1 LLAGTNFSDS
11 NSSIRFV
18 FRLELVVKKPSWT
31 PSLVPQDGDPW
42 TYLVADRCRKRGC
55 FYKETSAEQSSLE
68 QVIIDMAEGQFVDPL
83 RVVGFSVQEGRA
95 RDVSTDVARHV
106 ANYAHLR
113 GRVLPESIRE
123 FVERHTQSSKKS
135 A

>member
-1 LLAGTNFSDS
+1 MN
-11 NSSIRFV
+11 
-18 FRLELVVKKPSWT
+18 KPSWT
-31 PSLVPQDGDPW
+31 PSLITQERSHW
-42 TYLVADRCRKRGC
+42 IYLVADRCKKRGC
-55 FYKETSAEQSSLE
+55 FYKETSTEESSFE
-68 QVIIDMAEGQFVDPL
+68 QVIIDMAEGQYVDPL